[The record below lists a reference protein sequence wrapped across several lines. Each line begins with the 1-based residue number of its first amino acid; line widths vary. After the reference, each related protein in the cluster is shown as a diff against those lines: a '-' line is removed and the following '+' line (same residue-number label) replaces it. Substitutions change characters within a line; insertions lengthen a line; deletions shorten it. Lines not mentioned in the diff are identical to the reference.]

1 MVSNK
6 TLRYTALVDGREG
19 AYGVVFPDL
28 PGCVAM
34 GYTVE
39 DALVNAED
47 ALRDYTLD
55 ADQDGESLPEPSP
68 FQSIDVPKGSQL
80 VSMPLI
86 RVSGRK
92 VRANLTLDDGVAA
105 FIDSEARRR
114 KMTRTAYIT
123 WMARRIAQM
132 GG

>member
-6 TLRYTALVDGREG
+6 TLRYPALVDGREG

-39 DALVNAED
+39 DALINAED

-55 ADQDGESLPEPSP
+55 ADQDGEILPEPSP
-68 FQSIDVPKGSQL
+68 FQSMDVPKGSQL
-80 VSMPLI
+80 VGPSVFPQRSPTPQNDPHRLYYLDGPTHRTDGRLTFSAPYPPLAPAPP
-86 RVSGRK
+86 RC
-92 VRANLTLDDGVAA
+92 
-105 FIDSEARRR
+105 
-114 KMTRTAYIT
+114 
-123 WMARRIAQM
+123 
-132 GG
+132 

>member
-39 DALVNAED
+39 DALINAED

-68 FQSIDVPKGSQL
+68 FQSIDVPERQSVGIHPSHPSLPEEGPCQ
-80 VSMPLI
+80 SY
-86 RVSGRK
+86 S
-92 VRANLTLDDGVAA
+92 
-105 FIDSEARRR
+105 
-114 KMTRTAYIT
+114 
-123 WMARRIAQM
+123 
-132 GG
+132 